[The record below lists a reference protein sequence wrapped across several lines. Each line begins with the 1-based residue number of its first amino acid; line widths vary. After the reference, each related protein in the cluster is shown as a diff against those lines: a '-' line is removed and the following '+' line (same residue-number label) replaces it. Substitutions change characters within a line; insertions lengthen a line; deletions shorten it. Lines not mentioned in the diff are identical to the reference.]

1 VAINDGNVPFIG
13 GIRSILRFFG
23 SGVTVRDDKPNNK
36 INIEITGGGGGGG
49 SFSENRLVFTKDT
62 PVGPL
67 DIPLSGQFTPSRMHI
82 RYEED
87 PFVPGKSDLVLPSDL
102 PFVKTFSGGGG
113 TSIVVRFNSVGVGVI
128 HADVTSN
135 NLQIINPGRNAVGH
149 IEFEGLTGSNLREQP
164 PWEPLR
170 LRLGDGVVGHPAYYE
185 FEFDTDGSVLPGNIP
200 IPITVGMN
208 ATQLVAAT
216 ISAINGVSN
225 LDVTAATSEGGDWG
239 TALLNDHQSSAGNIP
254 LIWPGGEESMG
265 FPGSWGG
272 MQDGVDPSSVD
283 MSVHALIVS
292 LSEVGG
298 GGGGFEL
305 AANGEVDAAKACNA
319 ADSRLG
325 GGGGGFEL
333 AADGEVDATKACN
346 AADSRLVGIS
356 PSRGRRTWTGSIELP
371 ASTLTGDYPMLQSES
386 PYFRPRRIE
395 MFAYDPND
403 PTQFSHGVALVTMPI
418 GQEEATGQFAMRNS
432 CHLQDRMSVNELG
445 LEIGIDESMH
455 GDGWRGTARY
465 SLDDGFVLHLIKFG
479 NGRDL
484 YIKVFA
490 EG

>member
-1 VAINDGNVPFIG
+1 VAINDGDVPFIG

-23 SGVTVRDDKPNNK
+23 SGVTVRDDKPGNK

-49 SFSENRLVFTKDT
+49 SALGEFHVSPTSV
-62 PVGPL
+62 PGPL
-67 DIPLSGQFTPSRMHI
+67 VIPLVPAITPKFIFWPTQVAGIISMQVI
-82 RYEED
+82 PAESLPIPIGCTDSY
-87 PFVPGKSDLVLPSDL
+87 GKGL
-102 PFVKTFSGGGG
+102 
-113 TSIVVRFNSVGVGVI
+113 TSVTINSFGAGVINCTINSVDVLGTAATGYVSQGGATGINDGTTFTLSDGVI
-128 HADVTSN
+128 T
-135 NLQIINPGRNAVGH
+135 R
-149 IEFEGLTGSNLREQP
+149 T
-164 PWEPLR
+164 
-170 LRLGDGVVGHPAYYE
+170 
-185 FEFDTDGSVLPGNIP
+185 FEFDKNGSVTSPNIP
-200 IPITVGMN
+200 VPIVNGQTKFVVSALLTGIVNDSDLDITATDYEGQTDFTNNVGGILGN
-208 ATQLVAAT
+208 VEIILGGPE
-216 ISAINGVSN
+216 SAI
-225 LDVTAATSEGGDWG
+225 
-239 TALLNDHQSSAGNIP
+239 
-254 LIWPGGEESMG
+254 
-265 FPGSWGG
+265 GSGG
-272 MQDGVDPSSVD
+272 MSGGSDAPDFIARVIAFSNT
-283 MSVHALIVS
+283 
-292 LSEVGG
+292 GG